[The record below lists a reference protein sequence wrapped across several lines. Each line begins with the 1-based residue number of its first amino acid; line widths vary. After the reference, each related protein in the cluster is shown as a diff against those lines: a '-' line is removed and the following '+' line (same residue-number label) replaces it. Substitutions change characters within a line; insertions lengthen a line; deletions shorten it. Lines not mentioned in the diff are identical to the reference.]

1 MILGGAVD
9 LRTPIENDKGLVA
22 RLPHAGTVV
31 IPNVGH
37 SVLDSDLSGCADDAT
52 RLFFAGKPVPPS
64 CSRTS
69 RDIQD
74 LLAVLYPPTPVAPRS
89 IGALGRRDGSR
100 ERPAGPSARSS

>member
-1 MILGGAVD
+1 M
-9 LRTPIENDKGLVA
+9 
-22 RLPHAGTVV
+22 V

-74 LLAVLYPPTPVAPRS
+74 LLAVLYPPTPVAPGRS
-89 IGALGRRDGSR
+89 ALDARDGSGKGR
-100 ERPAGPSARSS
+100 ADRSARWS